1 MPDGFLSKLLQLDHD
16 VWYKINVAWQSPVLD
31 VVAPILRNPMAWVPL
46 YVFLAIIIPYKF
58 GKKGLLWCLG
68 FLITFAL
75 SDYTSASII
84 KPMVCRVRPC
94 NDVAVNK
101 IMHLIVTCG
110 SGYSFPSSHAANHFA
125 LAFFMIFTLRKTT
138 KWIWPLALLWASSVA
153 YAQVY
158 VGVHY
163 PLDVTCGA
171 LLGFLIGFITGRFFE
186 TKITLGSPSGKKRS

>member
-1 MPDGFLSKLLQLDHD
+1 MLDHFLKSLLQLDHN
-16 VWYKINVAWQSPVLD
+16 VWYKVNVVWQNSILD
-31 VVAPILRNPMAWVPL
+31 TVAPILRNPNTWIPL
-46 YVFLAIIIPYKF
+46 YIFLAIIIPYKF

-125 LAFFMIFTLRKTT
+125 LAFFMIFSLRKTI
-138 KWIWPLALLWASSVA
+138 KWIWLVAPIWAFSIA
-153 YAQVY
+153 YSQVY

-171 LLGFLIGFITGRFFE
+171 LLGILVGFITGRFFE
-186 TKITLGSPSGKKRS
+186 TKISFASLPNKKRS